1 MRIEA
6 GLEEDGHRPFRRE
19 QAVPSVKVGFARGRV
34 HSLFFGESLTLR
46 KTVL

>member
-6 GLEEDGHRPFRRE
+6 GLEEEGHRPFRRD
-19 QAVPSVKVGFARGRV
+19 QAVRSVKVGLARGRV
-34 HSLFFGESLTLR
+34 HSFWESLTLR